1 MPETPEVAP
10 LLVIAGPT
18 GSGKSD
24 LSLSIAA
31 EYDGEVV
38 NCDSV
43 QIYRCFDIGS
53 AKLPV
58 SERRGIPHH
67 LIDICEPDEV
77 FTAGDYSRLARRVI
91 GGIAS
96 RGRLPIVVGG
106 TGFYLRAFLH
116 GLFEGPP
123 RDEHLRARLA
133 KRQIRRPGILHRLLR
148 RRDPVA
154 AKRIHPNDVNKT
166 IRALEVVFTAGRPL
180 TEMFAEGSQP
190 LSGFRVLNIGLN
202 PPREALYERL
212 NRRTERIFELGIVDE
227 TRSILA
233 RGYPDTAKPFESLG
247 YAQALRVVKGEWTVD
262 EAIAA
267 TQLETRRYAKR
278 QWTWFRRERDMHW
291 IDGFGD
297 QAYVQQLVS
306 RTVTGFLQIP
316 PEIL

>member
-10 LLVIAGPT
+10 LLLIAGPT

-24 LSLSIAA
+24 LGLSLAA
-31 EYDGEVV
+31 EFNGEVV

-43 QIYRCFDIGS
+43 QIYRWFDIGS
-53 AKLPV
+53 AKLPIT
-58 SERRGIPHH
+58 ERRGIPHH

-77 FTAGDYSRLARRVI
+77 FTAGDYSRLARQVI
-91 GGIAS
+91 AEIAG

-106 TGFYLRAFLH
+106 PGFYLRALLH

-123 RDEHLRARLA
+123 RDERLRPRLTN
-133 KRQIRRPGILHRLLR
+133 RQARRPGILHRLLR
-148 RRDPVA
+148 RRDPIA

-166 IRALEVVFTAGRPL
+166 IRALEVILTAGRPL

-190 LSGFRVLNIGLN
+190 LSGFRVLSIGLN

-262 EAIAA
+262 QAISG

-278 QWTWFRRERDMHW
+278 QWTWFRRERDIEW
-291 IDGFGD
+291 VDGFGNETF
-297 QAYVQQLVS
+297 VQQLVS
-306 RTVTGFLQIP
+306 RTVTEFFRNP
-316 PEIL
+316 PKNS